1 MGRPVSGSEPT
12 ASRARPAHTGA
23 RPAHTGIS
31 GRAAV
36 ALVLVVL
43 SVSAVALLHLIDV
56 PKVIY
61 RPGPAYDTLGDLNG
75 HPVVQVEGA
84 ETYPTSGSLDFT
96 TITLS
101 GGPRFPVSAWDW
113 FGALVDP
120 TTSVQDE
127 QDVFPPEVTAKQIR
141 EQNVE
146 LMQNSQQGAAVV
158 ALRAIGETVPE
169 QVKVAQIVV
178 DAPADGVLRVDDEV
192 RSVDGREI
200 ATPDDVRETLQELEP
215 GDQATFD
222 LVRDGEELTIEVPTG
237 EGDVPEG
244 ESQGPTVIGVYLASD
259 FDLPYDVTIDA
270 GNVGGPSA
278 GLMFSLAL
286 YDTLTPGEL
295 TGGQE
300 IAGTGAITSD
310 GTVLPIGGIQQKLIG
325 ADRAGADYFLAPAD
339 NCAEVVGHEPDGMT
353 VASVQDFD
361 QAREVVE
368 SLASGDVADLPTCEV
383 S

>member
-1 MGRPVSGSEPT
+1 MGRAVSGSE
-12 ASRARPAHTGA
+12 RAESPAPRPAHTA
-23 RPAHTGIS
+23 IS
-31 GRAAV
+31 VRAGL

-43 SVSAVALLHLIDV
+43 GVSAVALLHLVEV

-61 RPGPAYDTLGDLNG
+61 RPGPAYDTLGELNG
-75 HPVVQVEGA
+75 HPVVMVDGA
-84 ETYPTSGSLDFT
+84 QTYPTSGSLDFT

-113 FGALVDP
+113 LAALVDP
-120 TTSVQDE
+120 TTAVQDE
-127 QDVFPPEVTAKQIR
+127 EDVFPPDVSAEQIR

-158 ALRAIGETVPE
+158 ALRALGETVPE
-169 QVKVAQIVV
+169 QVKVAQVIV

-192 RSVDGREI
+192 RSVDGQDI
-200 ATPDDVRETLQELEP
+200 ATPDDVRDVLQGFDP
-215 GDQATFD
+215 GDEVSFE
-222 LVRDGEELTIEVPTG
+222 LVRDGEQRSIDVPTG
-237 EGDVPEG
+237 EGDAPEG
-244 ESQGPTVIGVYLASD
+244 ESEGPTIIGVYLASD
-259 FDLPYDVTIDA
+259 FELPYEVTIDA

-300 IAGTGAITSD
+300 IAGTGAITSE
-310 GTVLPIGGIQQKLIG
+310 GTVLPIGGIQQKMIG

-339 NCAEVVGHEPDGMT
+339 NCGEVVGHEPDGMT
-353 VASVQDFD
+353 VASVQDFA

-368 SLASGDVADLPTCEV
+368 ALASGETDGLPTCEV

>member
-1 MGRPVSGSEPT
+1 MSGSE
-12 ASRARPAHTGA
+12 RAESPAPRPAHTA
-23 RPAHTGIS
+23 IS
-31 GRAAV
+31 VRAGL

-43 SVSAVALLHLIDV
+43 GVSAVALLHLVEV

-61 RPGPAYDTLGDLNG
+61 RPGPAYDTLGELNG
-75 HPVVQVEGA
+75 HPVVMVDGA
-84 ETYPTSGSLDFT
+84 QTYPTSGSLDFT

-113 FGALVDP
+113 LAALVDP
-120 TTSVQDE
+120 TTAVQDE
-127 QDVFPPEVTAKQIR
+127 EDVFPPDVSAEQIR

-158 ALRAIGETVPE
+158 ALRALGETVPE
-169 QVKVAQIVV
+169 QVKVAQVIV

-192 RSVDGREI
+192 RSVDGQDI
-200 ATPDDVRETLQELEP
+200 ATPDDVRDVLQGFDP
-215 GDQATFD
+215 GDEVSFE
-222 LVRDGEELTIEVPTG
+222 LVRDGEQRSIDVPTG
-237 EGDVPEG
+237 EGDAPEG
-244 ESQGPTVIGVYLASD
+244 ESEGPTIIGVYLASD
-259 FDLPYDVTIDA
+259 FELPYEVTIDA

-300 IAGTGAITSD
+300 IAGTGAITSE
-310 GTVLPIGGIQQKLIG
+310 GTVLPIGGIQQKMIG

-339 NCAEVVGHEPDGMT
+339 NCGEVVGHEPDGMT
-353 VASVQDFD
+353 VASVQDFA

-368 SLASGDVADLPTCEV
+368 ALASGETDGLPTCEV

>member
-1 MGRPVSGSEPT
+1 MSPT
-12 ASRARPAHTGA
+12 PQAASA

-31 GRAAV
+31 ARAAI
-36 ALVLVVL
+36 ALVLVIL
-43 SVSAVALLHLIDV
+43 TVSAVAILHLIDV

-61 RPGPAYDTLGDLNG
+61 RPGPVYDTLGEVDG
-75 HPVVQVEGA
+75 HPVIAVDGA
-84 ETYPTSGSLDFT
+84 TTYPTTGSLDFT

-113 FGALVDP
+113 LAALVDP

-127 QDVFPPEVTAKQIR
+127 ADVFPPDATAEQIR

-146 LMQNSQQGAAVV
+146 LMANSQEGAAVV

-178 DAPADGVLRVDDEV
+178 DAPADGVLRADDEIL
-192 RSVDGREI
+192 SVDGEVI
-200 ATPDDVRETLQELEP
+200 ATPDDVREVLQRFKP
-215 GDQATFD
+215 
-222 LVRDGEELTIEVPTG
+222 GEEVGFTLLRGGKERSIKVPTG
-237 EGDVPEG
+237 AGEVPEG
-244 ESQGPTVIGVYLASD
+244 ETVAPTVIGVYLASD
-259 FDLPYDVTIDA
+259 YELPYEITIDA

-295 TGGQE
+295 TGGEE
-300 IAGTGAITSD
+300 IAGTGTIASD
-310 GTVLPIGGIQQKLIG
+310 GKVGPIGGIQQKLIG

-339 NCAEVVGHEPDGMT
+339 NCGEVVGHEPDGMT
-353 VASVQDFD
+353 VARVGTFD
-361 QAREVVE
+361 EAREVIERV
-368 SLASGDVADLPTCEV
+368 ASGDTSGLPTCEV